1 MWVWLPLFG
10 FLPCCITKFY
20 FDTEFNFCYF
30 SRPVQSWDLPAH
42 LGIDPKIYVTLH
54 MENLVL
60 NNTFF
65 HVWMWMCVVCSVVHR
80 VLWGYVQKKKEEEEE
95 VILDLLLS
103 EAIHSQDT
111 GAIKFSLLPII
122 FTSIVFNFHRPLLNF
137 PTEFCKFSCFVS
149 LLMCIFLQLT
159 QSQECKAER

>member
-1 MWVWLPLFG
+1 MYECEYVW
-10 FLPCCITKFY
+10 C
-20 FDTEFNFCYF
+20 
-30 SRPVQSWDLPAH
+30 A
-42 LGIDPKIYVTLH
+42 
-54 MENLVL
+54 VL
-60 NNTFF
+60 YIESYED
-65 HVWMWMCVVCSVVHR
+65 MCK
-80 VLWGYVQKKKEEEEE
+80 KKKEEEEE